1 MLNWNLLALVIAMQ
15 IINISLVNAIE
26 LPWQKTEDK
35 PTVQPF
41 EVPRLHGKDVSFKR
55 PVDPLGSAPLI
66 DTDSIYYAAL
76 NCYPEQSTFKVAV
89 NLVAGYKANT
99 DEFEND
105 NWPDITEHYIGIVAK
120 MPLYDTT
127 DRSRARDREYKRRE
141 KTAAHV
147 SGFAQALANRNY
159 AYREV
164 GIYLAMEAR
173 AQARVSQGIVGV
185 DEQIKYLE
193 KTAGAQRNIIKTTAE
208 ATEHRLALI
217 AMCDSEKSDNL
228 NNYLVNIATLPNS
241 LKLNEAQ

>member
-1 MLNWNLLALVIAMQ
+1 MQKWNLCALIIATQLAS
-15 IINISLVNAIE
+15 ISLASAIE
-26 LPWQKTEDK
+26 LPWLQAEEK
-35 PTVQPF
+35 PRVLPF
-41 EVPRLHGKDVSFKR
+41 EVPRLHGQSESFKN
-55 PVDPLGSAPLI
+55 PVNPLGSAPLI

-76 NCYPEQSTFKVAV
+76 NCYPEQSTFKISV

-99 DEFEND
+99 DQFEED
-105 NWPDITEHYIGIVAK
+105 DWPDITDHYIGIVAK

-127 DRSRARDREYKRRE
+127 DRSRSRDREYNRRV
-141 KTAAHV
+141 KTASHV
-147 SGFAQALANRNY
+147 AGFAQALANRNY

-208 ATEHRLALI
+208 ATEHRLALV
-217 AMCDSEKSDNL
+217 AMCDSEKSDLFNH
-228 NNYLVNIATLPNS
+228 YLVNVANLP
-241 LKLNEAQ
+241 KTVQTQ